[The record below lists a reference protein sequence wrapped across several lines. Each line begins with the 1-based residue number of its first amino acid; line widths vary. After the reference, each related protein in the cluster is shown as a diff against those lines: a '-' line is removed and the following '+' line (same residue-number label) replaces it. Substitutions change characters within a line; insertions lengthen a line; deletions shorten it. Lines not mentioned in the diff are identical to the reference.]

1 MFERDFNT
9 ITIILTPSN
18 TFNMCDPK
26 ATLIDEERSIDVEA
40 ETLELNTQLLKRE
53 KNWP

>member
-1 MFERDFNT
+1 MFKRDFNT

-26 ATLIDEERSIDVEA
+26 ATLIDEEHPVDVKA
-40 ETLELNTQLLKRE
+40 ETLKLNT
-53 KNWP
+53 